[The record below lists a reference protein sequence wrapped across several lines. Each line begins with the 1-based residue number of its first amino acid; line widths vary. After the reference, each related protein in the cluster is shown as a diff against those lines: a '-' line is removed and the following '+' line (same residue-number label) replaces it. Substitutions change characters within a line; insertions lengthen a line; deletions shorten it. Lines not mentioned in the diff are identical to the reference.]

1 MFLNRTDPSK
11 TLKSPLMGQGRLDK
25 IHWGTLEREIINSTQ
40 TVNTKT
46 CSRTSQQLLK
56 IKLFVHWSIRIKSP
70 ETATLSTVRPS
81 KLTGGIAATKWTKLN
96 QDWIWMRKSKKKD
109 RFVKISRE
117 YNSISKSARNTAS
130 SRWKA
135 RMKSF
140 LPLKRERMMSCLP
153 LKNTLYSNLIW
164 LKN

>member
-1 MFLNRTDPSK
+1 MDPSK
-11 TLKSPLMGQGRLDK
+11 TLKSPLMGQGLLDK

-46 CSRTSQQLLK
+46 CSKTSLQLLR
-56 IKLFVHWSIRIKSP
+56 IMLFVQWSIRIKSP

-81 KLTGGIAATKWTKLN
+81 KLTRGIAAKKWIKLSP
-96 QDWIWMRKSKKKD
+96 DWIWMPQFKKKD

-117 YNSISKSARNTAS
+117 SNSISKSPRNTAS

-140 LPLKRERMMSCLP
+140 LPLKRERIISCLP